1 MGDTMEAI
9 KVGLSEAEILK
20 PTIDIEF
27 LAKTI
32 VKAAKRIGTYN
43 VRSCEPDITCDK
55 AERYRVKKSGLLL
68 LIREAAKVMLEY
80 AENELETLNHYD
92 NRND

>member
-1 MGDTMEAI
+1 MGKPMEAI
-9 KVGLSEAEILK
+9 KVGRSEAEILK

-55 AERYRVKKSGLLL
+55 AERYRIKKSGLLL
-68 LIREAAKVMLEY
+68 LISASAKVMLEY
-80 AENELETLNHYD
+80 AESELETLNHHD
-92 NRND
+92 NRNN